1 MGRHRLAVLALVLLT
16 ILGAVVLIATASRL
30 CPTDI
35 PGQPCAG
42 SAANRAIVVSLGAI
56 TVGLVVVPF
65 AFLAEVMARRGIVY
79 RGAWWRAVRRGALLT
94 AAVAAIAGLRL
105 GGALTTPI
113 ALFVVALAA
122 GVEWFA
128 IRYVDLP

>member
-1 MGRHRLAVLALVLLT
+1 MGRHRLAVVALVLLAV
-16 ILGAVVLIATASRL
+16 LGAVVLVATASRL
-30 CPTDI
+30 CAADL
-35 PGQPCAG
+35 PGQSCPG
-42 SAANRAIVVSLGAI
+42 SAANRVVVVTLASL
-56 TVGLVVVPF
+56 TVGLLVVPF
-65 AFLAEVMARRGIVY
+65 AFLGEVMARRRIVY
-79 RGAWWRAVRRGALLT
+79 RGAWWRAVRRGALVT
-94 AAVAAIAGLRL
+94 AAIAALAGLRL